1 MKNEQ
6 KTIPHEKNCVTGFL
20 PGLFLPAC
28 TQAQKLDSL
37 WHVWQDQEQPDS
49 SRVQAYYD
57 YIWNGFLYSHP
68 DSAFMLAEALHDYG

>member
-1 MKNEQ
+1 MNKKPYPMKR
-6 KTIPHEKNCVTGFL
+6 IALLAFCLVCFS
-20 PGLFLPAC
+20 LPA
-28 TQAQKLDSL
+28 QAQKLDSL